1 MKTAISLPDDVFEAA
16 EVMIESRGWTR
27 SRLYTE
33 ALREYL
39 RHQDSEAITA
49 ALDQVHPGDSGVSD
63 AVRRGA
69 NRAVLGATEW

>member
-16 EVMIESRGWTR
+16 EVMVESRGWTR

-39 RHQDSEAITA
+39 RQQDSEAITA
-49 ALDQVHPGDSGVSD
+49 ALDQVHSGDCGVSD
-63 AVRRGA
+63 AARRGA
-69 NRAVLGATEW
+69 NRAILGATEW